1 MLWWKIW
8 TKNPQSCQYMY
19 NQALLYLLF
28 TALGKHSVSQFF
40 QFFHPKRCYPYFVVG
55 KSRVIALMDASPQSS
70 PQLAPSPLSSQRS
83 LCIVYRGTNIELL
96 LAMAASSISLA
107 KLSSSRMQKV
117 SLHAWC
123 PAPGTAGDRPS
134 TNVYGWT
141 KKWRLQNPLR
151 WSAWCLV
158 FQEVHFSWLKVDA
171 CWGHPLVL
179 FSFTIMASS
188 YHAFYW
194 SVWALKFIIY

>member
-1 MLWWKIW
+1 MLWWKVW
-8 TKNPQSCQYMY
+8 TKNLQSCQYMY

-40 QFFHPKRCYPYFVVG
+40 QFFHPKRSYPYFVVR
-55 KSRVIALMDASPQSS
+55 KSRVITLMDASPHSS

-83 LCIVYRGTNIELL
+83 LCIVYRGTNIVLL

-134 TNVYGWT
+134 IQQMSMDELRNEDFKIPWDGLLGVWCFGRLVSPG
-141 KKWRLQNPLR
+141 WRL
-151 WSAWCLV
+151 
-158 FQEVHFSWLKVDA
+158 
-171 CWGHPLVL
+171 
-179 FSFTIMASS
+179 M
-188 YHAFYW
+188 HAGGILLCFFH
-194 SVWALKFIIY
+194 SP